1 MIESIPFA
9 KLSGSGNDHV
19 CIDAQAGQF
28 GGLLASPER
37 VSRFARTLCHRGHG
51 VGADGVIFAVECENP
66 SEGDLC
72 ARFFEPDGTEAE
84 LCGNGTACFARWA
97 LDNGWARSDIVR
109 IATQVGLVRGRR
121 RDGDYMRVCIPEPR
135 DIQRDIELEAAGRHC
150 RCDVAITGVPH
161 AVLDVDAIERADM
174 HRLAPAIRHHE
185 RFQPRGMN
193 VNFVQ
198 VLGEGHIAVR
208 TFEFGVEGETL
219 ACGTGSAT
227 AALLTAQRQDWPPP
241 YFDMSTPVLVE
252 TRNGDTLRIYL
263 LLDEGGGVEHICLE
277 TVVRY
282 IYTGTLHPDTAAR
295 ALGHA
300 APQPTL
306 AAATS

>member
-1 MIESIPFA
+1 MIEPIPFA

-19 CIDAQAGQF
+19 CIDARDGRFDA
-28 GGLLASPER
+28 LLASPER

-51 VGADGVIFAVECENP
+51 VGADGAIFAVEREDP
-66 SEGDLC
+66 AQGDLC

-97 LDNGWARSDIVR
+97 LDNGWARADVVR
-109 IATQVGLVRGRR
+109 IATEVGLVRGLR
-121 RDGDYMRVCIPEPR
+121 RDGDYIRVCIPEPR
-135 DIQRDIELEAAGRHC
+135 DIQRGIELEAAGRHC
-150 RCDVAITGVPH
+150 RCDVAVTGVPH
-161 AVLDVDAIERADM
+161 AALYVDDIERVDM
-174 HRLAPAIRHHE
+174 HGLAPAIRHHE

-198 VLGEGHIAVR
+198 ILGQGHIAVR

-227 AALLTAQRQDWPPP
+227 AALLTAQRQGWPDY
-241 YFDMSTPVLVE
+241 YFDMTKPVLVE
-252 TRNGDTLRIYL
+252 TRSGDTLRIYL
-263 LLDEGGGVEHICLE
+263 LLDENGRPEHVCLE

-295 ALGHA
+295 ALDR
-300 APQPTL
+300 
-306 AAATS
+306 AAASPAAVATP